1 MKIKIPLFSYQQFI
15 DWVSELVTNKKTSGN
30 NQSEA
35 LIAFTALNQ
44 KRMER
49 IYKTTQISEELA
61 SMLLNIKEKQTWYVI
76 TEAWCGDSAQSLPFI
91 AKLADLAGGKISLS
105 IFLRD
110 ENPEWIEKYH
120 TNGSKSIP
128 KLISFDENGK
138 ELFTWGP
145 RPKEAQEIL
154 LAWKANPN
162 GRTWEEFEKEL
173 HTWYAKDKTVAIQ
186 KEFEA
191 ILNEVSKRGNS

>member
-1 MKIKIPLFSYQQFI
+1 MKIKAPIFSYQQFI
-15 DWVSELVTNKKTSGN
+15 TWVSELVANKKTSGN

-35 LIAFTALNQ
+35 LIGFTALNQ

-49 IYKTTQISEELA
+49 IYKTTQISETLT
-61 SMLLNIKEKQTWYVI
+61 SILLNIKEKQTWYVI
-76 TEAWCGDSAQSLPFI
+76 TEAWCGDSAQSLPVI
-91 AKLADLAGGKISLS
+91 AKLADLAGEKVRLS

-128 KLISFDENGK
+128 KLISFDESGR

-154 LAWKANPN
+154 LEWKANPH
-162 GRTWEEFEKEL
+162 GRTWEDFEKEL
-173 HTWYAKDKTVAIQ
+173 HTWYAKDKTIAIQ
-186 KEFEA
+186 TEFEE
-191 ILNEVSKRGNS
+191 ILKQ